1 MTSINS
7 LQSLQSND
15 LLKITTVSEVMQTVV
30 IHASPSS
37 DLLSIAQIIAS
48 ENIDS
53 VVIVQQR
60 IVGAG
65 EAVFPVGIIAERD
78 IKLLQTLKLDLADIQ
93 AETVMNSSLFCVRST
108 DSLLHAFNEMQ
119 CRNLQQLVV
128 VGDRKELVGIINL
141 TSCLQLESGV
151 KKKLQQY

>member
-48 ENIDS
+48 ENVDS
-53 VVIVQQR
+53 VVIAQER

-128 VGDRKELVGIINL
+128 VGDRKELVGNVTL
-141 TSCLQLESGV
+141 TSCLQLECGV
-151 KKKLQQY
+151 KKNTQ

>member
-48 ENIDS
+48 ENINS
-53 VVIVQQR
+53 VVIAQKR

-65 EAVFPVGIIAERD
+65 EVVFPVGIIAERD

-128 VGDRKELVGIINL
+128 VGDRKELVGNVTL
-141 TSCLQLESGV
+141 TSCLQLDSSV
-151 KKKLQQY
+151 KKTL

>member
-1 MTSINS
+1 MTPINS
-7 LQSLQSND
+7 VQSLQSND

-48 ENIDS
+48 ENINS
-53 VVIVQQR
+53 VVIAQKR

-128 VGDRKELVGIINL
+128 VGDRKELVGNVTL
-141 TSCLQLESGV
+141 TSCLQLECGV
-151 KKKLQQY
+151 KKNTQ

>member
-128 VGDRKELVGIINL
+128 VGDRKELVGNVTL
-141 TSCLQLESGV
+141 TSCLQLECGV
-151 KKKLQQY
+151 KKNTQ